1 MKMQE
6 TVYKLNTL
14 VSICLL
20 TDLHE
25 RDFSFLSNVRDH
37 QPDMITIT
45 GDVLHG
51 YTTDGNSLIADR
63 MIPFLSACAGIAPTF
78 FSLGNHE
85 WMIHPDDIE
94 AITASGVTVLD
105 NNWVDWNG
113 LCIGGLT
120 SAAVTEYRRF
130 RTGSDHRYPE
140 WDVRRSRLEELVEPS
155 LPDLDWLDEFSS
167 QPGFKILLTHHP
179 EYWSLIK
186 DYDIDLALAGHAH
199 GGQIRIFGQGLFAP
213 GQGFLPKLTS
223 GVHDGRFVISRGLS
237 NTASIIPRLF
247 NPKEIVC
254 IL

>member
-1 MKMQE
+1 MRE
-6 TVYKLNTL
+6 TVYKLNTP

-20 TDLHE
+20 SDLHE
-25 RDFSFLSNVRDH
+25 RDFSFLSDVRDH
-37 QPDMITIT
+37 HPDMIAVT

-51 YTTDGNSLIADR
+51 YTTDENSLIAGR
-63 MIPFLSACAGIAPTF
+63 MIPFLSACADIAPTF

-140 WDVRRSRLEELVEPS
+140 WDVRRSSLV
-155 LPDLDWLDEFSS
+155 LPDNRRSY
-167 QPGFKILLTHHP
+167 P
-179 EYWSLIK
+179 
-186 DYDIDLALAGHAH
+186 AL
-199 GGQIRIFGQGLFAP
+199 R
-213 GQGFLPKLTS
+213 TCN
-223 GVHDGRFVISRGLS
+223 R
-237 NTASIIPRLF
+237 
-247 NPKEIVC
+247 
-254 IL
+254 